1 MFALTKQTYQT
12 AEIELLRK
20 NSQKASKTTKTILM
34 TQDEAFLI
42 NENNLNLYK
51 VLCYVHNFDP
61 SLSLPSLG
69 YVCNP
74 EKIEYSTITGQ
85 NLKIAKSGNS

>member
-1 MFALTKQTYQT
+1 MFASNTFET

-20 NSQKASKTTKTILM
+20 SSQKASKTTKNILM
-34 TQDEAFLI
+34 AQDKAFLI

-51 VLCYVHNFDP
+51 VLCYVHDFDP

-69 YVCNP
+69 YVCFP
-74 EKIEYSTITGQ
+74 EKSE
-85 NLKIAKSGNS
+85 

>member
-1 MFALTKQTYQT
+1 
-12 AEIELLRK
+12 
-20 NSQKASKTTKTILM
+20 M
-34 TQDEAFLI
+34 TQDEANLI

-51 VLCYVHNFDP
+51 VLYCDNDFDS
-61 SLSLPSLG
+61 SLHLTSLG

-85 NLKIAKSGNS
+85 NLKIAKSGSS

>member
-1 MFALTKQTYQT
+1 
-12 AEIELLRK
+12 
-20 NSQKASKTTKTILM
+20 M

-51 VLCYVHNFDP
+51 VLFYVHDFDP

-69 YVCNP
+69 YVCYP
-74 EKIEYSTITGQ
+74 EKIEYSMITGQ
-85 NLKIAKSGNS
+85 NLAIAKSGNS

>member
-1 MFALTKQTYQT
+1 MFRSKCQGYDVILK
-12 AEIELLRK
+12 K
-20 NSQKASKTTKTILM
+20 NSQKASKSTKTILM
-34 TQDEAFLI
+34 AQDEAFLI

-69 YVCNP
+69 YVCNH
-74 EKIEYSTITGQ
+74 EKIEYYMITGQ
-85 NLKIAKSGNS
+85 NLVIAKSGNS

>member
-1 MFALTKQTYQT
+1 
-12 AEIELLRK
+12 
-20 NSQKASKTTKTILM
+20 M

-74 EKIEYSTITGQ
+74 EKIEYSMITGQ
-85 NLKIAKSGNS
+85 NVAIAKSGSS